1 MYVWIWNIENCWN
14 HFKKGSGGGRNIMV
28 VRNQTGMQYMCI
40 GKCQNEMPY
49 ISYILCTNKND

>member
-1 MYVWIWNIENCWN
+1 
-14 HFKKGSGGGRNIMV
+14 MV
-28 VRNQTGMQYMCI
+28 VMNQTGMQYMCI